1 MVPEEVEVSEAS
13 GRVVTRAVIVVEVVV
28 GRAVATAVVAVG
40 MAKGTSWEVEGCV
53 VADDV

>member
-1 MVPEEVEVSEAS
+1 MVPEGVEVSEAS